1 MCSSRKDLYYPHGR
15 DWKILGKEGVSAI
28 RNMKQKER
36 YMYESQLEFAKER
49 RGGGGFFQA
58 QILSMGENHFL
69 DLHFRVIYSFE
80 WWRGLDWRHKEEV

>member
-28 RNMKQKER
+28 RNIKQKER

-49 RGGGGFFQA
+49 RGGGGFFQDK
-58 QILSMGENHFL
+58 ILSMGEIFSGSTLQSNIL
-69 DLHFRVIYSFE
+69 L
-80 WWRGLDWRHKEEV
+80 